1 MLISNLASFGSI
13 MTTALYILLAVVVLL
28 LMIMIHE
35 SGHYFIGKKLGFKIN
50 EFSIGFGKAIF
61 KKTLKSGEVFSIRL
75 IPLGGYCAFAG
86 EDADDADPR
95 AFNNQKPW
103 KRILVQLGGVLFN
116 FLSAIIFAFILLVG
130 FGYNYR
136 CVDYVMPEHIE
147 QMEEAGKDCLMQGD
161 VIKRV
166 GPTADNT
173 TELGFFSNRFDT
185 LVSQY
190 KIGDEFFCVVL
201 RDGQEVTLDLMKIA
215 DPENPDNPAGMVGIN
230 ASYKPYSF
238 VDALIHCVPVT
249 FEMSWVI
256 ISSLFNIFTG
266 GVPLSDVGGPITTIS
281 VMAGAT
287 QTNIMNL
294 FILLPFIAANL
305 AIFNILPFP
314 ALDGAR
320 IVFTIIEWIR
330 GKPVKREVEAMIHF
344 VGICIL
350 FAFVIFVDIYHF
362 IA

>member
-1 MLISNLASFGSI
+1 MIISNLASFSSV

-35 SGHYFIGKKLGFKIN
+35 SGHYLIGKKLGFKIN

-61 KKTLKSGEVFSIRL
+61 KKTLKSGEVFSIRI

-86 EDADDADPR
+86 EDAEDSDPN

-116 FLSAIIFAFILLVG
+116 FLSAVIFSFILLVG

-136 CVDYVMPEHIE
+136 SVDTVGQRHIDE
-147 QMEEAGKDCLMQGD
+147 MQMAGKDCLMVGD
-161 VIKRV
+161 VIKKV
-166 GPTADNT
+166 GATEESAV
-173 TELGFFSNRFDT
+173 ELGFFNNRFET
-185 LVSQY
+185 LLMQFN
-190 KIGDEFFCVVL
+190 IGDDFVCVVE
-201 RDGQEVTLDLMKIA
+201 RDGQNVVVNLTKIA
-215 DPENPDNPAGMVGIN
+215 DPSNPENTKGILDIT
-230 ASYKPYSF
+230 SGYQRYSF
-238 VDALIHCVPVT
+238 LDALLHCIPVT
-249 FEMSWVI
+249 FEMAWVI
-256 ISSLFNIFTG
+256 LSSFFSLLTG
-266 GVPLSDVGGPITTIS
+266 AIPLSDMGGPITTIG
-281 VMAGAT
+281 VMANAT

-294 FILLPFIAANL
+294 FILLPFISANL

-330 GKPVKREVEAMIHF
+330 GKPVNRNVEAMIHF

-350 FAFVIFVDIYHF
+350 FAFVIFVDLYHF